1 SLNRIYRAQ
10 APLWERDG
18 DKTSFARLGGPDWD
32 PDVLVFE
39 RRDAH
44 GGRLVVV
51 SNFSGAPRN
60 GMRMH
65 LPEAG
70 VWREVPNTDAL
81 EYGGSGA
88 GNLGIISVEEV
99 DEGQPPTATVSL
111 PALTTLWLRHQ
122 HEPRVRTWRA

>member
-1 SLNRIYRAQ
+1 
-10 APLWERDG
+10 
-18 DKTSFARLGGPDWD
+18 D

-60 GMRMH
+60 DMRMH

-70 VWREVPNTDAL
+70 VWREVLNTDAL
-81 EYGGSGA
+81 EYGGHGA
-88 GNLGIISVEEV
+88 GNLGIVSVEEV
-99 DEGQPPTATVSL
+99 DEGQPPMATISL
-111 PALTTLWLRHQ
+111 PALTTLWIRHQ
-122 HEPRVRTWRA
+122 RETRVPNTWRA